1 MMCDELCDIT
11 FESTLV
17 YLEIGF
23 ILHFYFLNHSS
34 RSMHLARVGETPDR
48 ISCPPPSKNP
58 NKLNF
63 NRLNMFRIMSRTL
76 YINPGK
82 WGINYMMAQMY
93 IGLIVKYNFK

>member
-48 ISCPPPSKNP
+48 ISCPPPLEKSK
-58 NKLNF
+58 
-63 NRLNMFRIMSRTL
+63 
-76 YINPGK
+76 
-82 WGINYMMAQMY
+82 
-93 IGLIVKYNFK
+93 